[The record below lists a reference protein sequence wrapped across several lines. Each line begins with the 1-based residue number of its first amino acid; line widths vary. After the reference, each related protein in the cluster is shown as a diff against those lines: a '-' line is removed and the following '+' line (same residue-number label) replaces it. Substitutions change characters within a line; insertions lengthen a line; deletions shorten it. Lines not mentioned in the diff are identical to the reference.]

1 MKCPNCGE
9 EIPAGS
15 KFCQECGT
23 PVPQMK
29 ICVSCGAELPLVS
42 KFCQECGAKQEV
54 ESGKNVA
61 TTGISMGDK
70 NVIAG
75 DVVSN
80 VTNNTQ
86 VHHNESITN
95 NVTNNVT
102 NTTNNTT
109 NIIKQDDTKKVVACD
124 SCGRSVLLTESY
136 KCNKCGKTVCKDCF
150 DIDMSVCYLCSPNQK
165 IAKIVSSEVQEF
177 IDKINE
183 YDAKCNEINGNR
195 VNYDTSSLKGFGKS
209 FLKSMGNVIN
219 SGPEICRL
227 YAEKEQFIND
237 FMPPRTKRA
246 FNDSIL
252 FMEGQRDAVRTLMCV
267 GFVDPKVLWSKKIM
281 SLIGQ
286 ANILFADDKD
296 FLESLQKH
304 AQFNQT
310 MTEAGGKMNNLADKM
325 TGFLYSTTFDGVSK
339 TFDGASKM
347 TSMFGSLGNLGSKS
361 NGNKCPSCGAMVK
374 AGKKFCTK
382 CGAQI

>member
-1 MKCPNCGE
+1 
-9 EIPAGS
+9 
-15 KFCQECGT
+15 
-23 PVPQMK
+23 MK
-29 ICVSCGAELPLVS
+29 ICISCGAELPLVS

-54 ESGKNVA
+54 ESGKNMA

-136 KCNKCGKTVCKDCF
+136 KCNKCGKFVCKDCF

-183 YDAKCNEINGNR
+183 YDAKCNEVNGNM

-209 FLKSMGNVIN
+209 ILKSMGNVFS
-219 SGPEICRL
+219 SGKEISLL

-252 FMEGQRDAVRTLMCV
+252 FMEGQRDAVRTLKCV

-325 TGFLYSTTFDGVSK
+325 TGFLYSTTFDG
-339 TFDGASKM
+339 ASKM

>member
-1 MKCPNCGE
+1 MKCSNCGE

-23 PVPQMK
+23 PVPQVK
-29 ICVSCGAELPLVS
+29 TCIACGAELPLAS

-54 ESGKNVA
+54 ESGENLS
-61 TTGISMGDK
+61 TTGINMGDK

-109 NIIKQDDTKKVVACD
+109 NIINQDDTKKVVTCD
-124 SCGRSVLLTESY
+124 SCGRSILLTESY
-136 KCNKCGKTVCKDCF
+136 RCNKCGKTVCKDCY
-150 DIDMSVCYLCSPNQK
+150 DIDMSQCYLCSPSQK
-165 IAKIVSSEVQEF
+165 VSKIVSSEVQEF
-177 IDKINE
+177 IDRINE
-183 YDAKCNEINGNR
+183 YDARFNGLSVAGA
-195 VNYDTSSLKGFGKS
+195 VNYDTSSLKGIGKS
-209 FLKSMGNVIN
+209 FLKAMGNAMN
-219 SGPEICRL
+219 ASSEIAQL
-227 YAEKEQFIND
+227 NTEKEQYIND

-246 FNDSIL
+246 FNDTIL
-252 FMEGQRDAVRTLMCV
+252 FMEAQRDAVRTLKV
-267 GFVDPKVLWSKKIM
+267 GALNWKSIWSRKIM

-286 ANILFADDKD
+286 ANILFAGDKD

-304 AQFNQT
+304 AQFAQT
-310 MTEAGGKMNNLADKM
+310 MTEAGGKMNELAGKM
-325 TGFLYSTTFDGVSK
+325 TEFLNSAGSA
-339 TFDGASKM
+339 GALKM
-347 TSMFGSLGNLGSKS
+347 TSMFGGLGNFGNLATSGSKANEKQCS
-361 NGNKCPSCGAMVK
+361 SCGAVVE
-374 AGKKFCTK
+374 AEKKFCTK
-382 CGAQI
+382 CGTRM

>member
-23 PVPQMK
+23 PIPQMK
-29 ICVSCGAELPLVS
+29 ICISCGAELPLDS

-54 ESGKNVA
+54 ESGENLS

-75 DVVSN
+75 DLVSN

-109 NIIKQDDTKKVVACD
+109 NIINQDDTKKVVTCD

-136 KCNKCGKTVCKDCF
+136 KCNKCGKIVCKDCF

-183 YDAKCNEINGNR
+183 YDAKYNELSVAGA
-195 VNYDTSSLKGFGKS
+195 VDYDTSSLKGIGKS
-209 FLKSMGNVIN
+209 FLKAMGNAMN
-219 SGPEICRL
+219 ASSGI
-227 YAEKEQFIND
+227 AHVNTEKEQYINEFI
-237 FMPPRTKRA
+237 PPRTKRA
-246 FNDSIL
+246 FNDTIL
-252 FMEGQRDAVRTLMCV
+252 FMETQRDVGRTLKV
-267 GFVDPKVLWSKKIM
+267 GAIDWKPIWNKKIM
-281 SLIGQ
+281 NLIGQ

-304 AQFNQT
+304 AQFAQT
-310 MTEAGGKMNNLADKM
+310 MTETGGKMNNLADKM
-325 TGFLYSTTFDGVSK
+325 TGFLNSTSSA
-339 TFDGASKM
+339 GASKM
-347 TSMFGSLGNLGSKS
+347 TSMFSGLGSLGSKS
-361 NGNKCPSCGAMVK
+361 NGNKCPSCGAMVE

-382 CGAQI
+382 CGGQI